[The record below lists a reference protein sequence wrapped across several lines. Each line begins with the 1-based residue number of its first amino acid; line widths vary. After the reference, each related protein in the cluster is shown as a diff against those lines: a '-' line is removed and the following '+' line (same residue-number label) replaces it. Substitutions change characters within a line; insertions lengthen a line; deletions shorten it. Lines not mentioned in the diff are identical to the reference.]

1 MPKEDLP
8 EEDSRRWGEIIE
20 MSLNLEQ
27 AGDIIERMSGDVADK
42 SLAAGRAFSA
52 EGLKELQELH
62 ELLIA
67 NLRMSLSVFLSHDIT
82 SAKRLRRAKHR
93 FRLMIRRY
101 SHAHVDRLH
110 QKNVQSIETS
120 SLHLGLLGD
129 MKRLNSLFCSVAYT
143 VLEQP
148 DDERDYE

>member
-1 MPKEDLP
+1 
-8 EEDSRRWGEIIE
+8 
-20 MSLNLEQ
+20 
-27 AGDIIERMSGDVADK
+27 
-42 SLAAGRAFSA
+42 
-52 EGLKELQELH
+52 
-62 ELLIA
+62 
-67 NLRMSLSVFLSHDIT
+67 MSLSVFLSHDIT

>member
-1 MPKEDLP
+1 
-8 EEDSRRWGEIIE
+8 

-42 SLAAGRAFSA
+42 ALTPRRAFSA
-52 EGLKELQELH
+52 EGIRELETLH
-62 ELLIA
+62 EQLLA
-67 NLRMSLSVFLSHDIT
+67 NLRLSLSVFLSRDVT

-93 FRLMIRRY
+93 FRILIRRF
-101 SHAHVDRLH
+101 SHAHVERLH

-129 MKRLNSLFCSVAYT
+129 MKRLNSLLCSVAYT
-143 VLEQP
+143 LLEQP
-148 DDERDYE
+148 DDERDEE